1 MIDHT
6 HDVETSE
13 VTMSFETFTLLEK
26 RADEDARR
34 IAQQEAQITQQGLTI
49 KRLLEE
55 ARFYGGITT
64 LI

>member
-13 VTMSFETFTLLEK
+13 VTMSFETFTLVEK